1 MSVPFI
7 EFDPYPV
14 TRNHSVKRESNGHVY
29 VPAGAHGNSFF
40 HQYNYNYGNRL
51 QMILCYQGPDTTAP
65 IINHPKNSR
74 QPGCWAFR
82 SMDAPMMRGFG
93 TQPDPS
99 DPQETEPIEKVAIT
113 RIDWGAN
120 VVNAP
125 RVQGIGSEH
134 GHPAGISTQA
144 FAATYSDLSVSP
156 TITVT
161 IDLLGTGSFVD
172 SNMRNY
178 FNNKFGSGN
187 NGTFTITLPKVVPNL
202 VGSDIAPGTKFKSG
216 LNGKY
221 FYGAVVISSTDEYSP
236 QYADLKVFIEPDTR
250 EF

>member
-1 MSVPFI
+1 MSVSFI

-14 TRNHSVKRESNGHVY
+14 TKNHSVKKESNGHVY

-40 HQYNYNYGNRL
+40 PQYHYNYGNRL

-82 SMDAPMMRGFG
+82 AMDSPLMTGFG
-93 TQPDPS
+93 HQPDPS
-99 DPQETEPIEKVAIT
+99 DDTETEPIEKLAIT
-113 RIDWGAN
+113 TIDWGAD
-120 VVNAP
+120 VVGAP
-125 RVQGIGSEH
+125 RVQGT
-134 GHPAGISTQA
+134 STYA

-161 IDLLGTGSFVD
+161 VDVLGTGSFID

-187 NGTFTITLPKVVPNL
+187 NGTFAITLPKVVPDP

-236 QYADLKVFIEPDTR
+236 QSADLKVFIEPDTR
-250 EF
+250 QF